1 MHEIELILQKTT
13 KRYFHKHRLLD
24 NLLVKNKGDDTSKM
38 PDFTKDDRLY
48 KNVCFKLIEIHG
60 VLFLLSY
67 SSEVNVSIMVS
78 GTS

>member
-1 MHEIELILQKTT
+1 
-13 KRYFHKHRLLD
+13 
-24 NLLVKNKGDDTSKM
+24 M

-67 SSEVNVSIMVS
+67 SSEVNGVRHKLIHAPDQH
-78 GTS
+78 